1 MKLRRPATALLAA
14 LLIPFAA
21 PDPATAAPA
30 PAPPPLSAPT
40 ATTTADA
47 AAAAAAEEPDLSYA
61 NRTAPP
67 IGMPDWSHVGYRD
80 GQNLPRGE
88 SALTEDA
95 TCRVSPQRLADGY
108 GVRPDDGADD
118 TAGLQRAID
127 DIKAQCSPK
136 ADFNRL
142 SLIELPAGRI
152 DLSRQIYVDADF
164 LTLRGK
170 GSGAGGTRLVFRPD
184 LSTRY
189 DTVVNG
195 RWDQDSMVA
204 GTGSDVGTGGWMWPG
219 RGMFRVQTREVAA
232 RYQDDWAAATTVP
245 MRKDIFEGSVNQ
257 HWVSGL
263 KLAAQD
269 GDPGYS
275 ARKGSSA
282 VRLDAKVD
290 MNKFRTGGYV
300 WVGAANSRNFYAQQG
315 ISDPSM
321 IEALHMRQQMF
332 KVVRVDAGA
341 KTVTLDR
348 PLEWDL
354 PVNSESDGS
363 PPINGSGTPYASK
376 ITPLKA
382 VEGVGFEDFAF
393 TQEMDG
399 LPKIG
404 GQETYHLTPE
414 QAVHNYGNL
423 APEYAMH
430 GIVFKWAANSWA
442 RGLNAEMTGS
452 HPIVTENAR
461 NLQIEHNTFDGA
473 WNKGKGGN
481 GYLRGSR
488 VWNSLWAQN
497 VSRNLRHFT
506 FQWSAGGNVAF
517 RNDLDSDLN
526 LHGGWEHNNL
536 FEQNTLRIPY
546 EHRSGSCQANCG
558 GEGGEMDEGT
568 WYPIWWAA
576 GPKAGKWSGSSGPQN
591 VFYNNTMLKQST
603 PGGPFEPYG
612 PYGTRT
618 GTAFQFGSD
627 SEEPNSFQP
636 LGQGGQAIADWTGRE
651 TLDYTGQG
659 VVPLDVGKRH
669 SLFLRYTGGELDP
682 RTDAKRKV
690 ITWNMRGQR
699 VTDSNNNSDKWQVSV
714 RDMVNEHRPD
724 AILLQEAGA
733 PPFPLGI
740 NSPHVQIPQTTYHRQ
755 TVQGAYIDTPPVREY
770 PHTVAGVSGYLYW
783 LQTDTNPTGI
793 GQMNLAIWTQQR
805 AFDPADPTGAG
816 RIFVVPS
823 GSGTSSRPA
832 LGVRIGESIYFTV
845 HMDTGGGQ
853 NATTLLNTVRS
864 RVFTPQ
870 RRSTAVFGDFNTD
883 LTAFRRRMRAQWD
896 IQGVEGHTFPVNDT
910 RPPMN
915 YDFGAIAARYGEPN
929 LRFDSAE
936 RVDSVFTSDHFPVLF
951 TLILPPGDTPPTPTP
966 APTSTSKPKPKG
978 DRTARSARTTNAP
991 YPTSK
996 PGSGTGSGGRRL
1008 GSRPLNRDTRA
1019 MATLVLEPAA
1029 DHRGQFRILHRMTR
1043 TYLTQEFGLLNAP
1056 AVLLPEGDRGLTQV
1070 WSLVDMGDGTWIV
1083 LNAETVQVLAAVD
1096 GPDGEEVVLRDF
1108 DVTDASQRWF
1118 FQDPE
1123 TEALDVDE
1131 LLRQDDDPQDLVVA
1145 APTST
1150 APGLP
1155 LDLVVDGHGPREQ
1168 FTTVSAGRIGEDH
1181 CYYLVNNGRYVNT
1194 SAAGQYPLPDTLL
1207 TLDAFRPDHPSYLWC
1222 TDTPDRHATAGVRLT
1237 QRAADGGP
1245 LYLTSRGNA
1254 RGLAVTGSPATA
1266 DLWTWQEV
1274 PR

>member
-1 MKLRRPATALLAA
+1 MKLRRPAVALLAA
-14 LLIPFAA
+14 LLIPLAA
-21 PDPATAAPA
+21 PELAAAAPV
-30 PAPPPLSAPT
+30 PAPPALFDPT
-40 ATTTADA
+40 AASG
-47 AAAAAAEEPDLSYA
+47 AAAAEEPDLGYA
-61 NRTAPP
+61 NRTVPP
-67 IGMPDWSHVGYRD
+67 IGMPDWSRVGYRG
-80 GQNLPRGE
+80 GQDLPRGE
-88 SALTEDA
+88 SALTDDA
-95 TCRVSPQRLADGY
+95 ACRVSPQKLAATY

-152 DLSRQIYVDADF
+152 DLSRQIYADAGF

-170 GSGAGGTRLVFRPD
+170 GSGPGGTRLVFRPD

-195 RWDQDSMVA
+195 RWDQDSMLA
-204 GTGSDVGTGGWMWPG
+204 GTGSDIGTGGWIWPG
-219 RGMFRVQTREVAA
+219 RGMFRVQTREVAT

-269 GDPGYS
+269 GDPGY
-275 ARKGSSA
+275 AGRKGSSV
-282 VRLDAKVD
+282 VRLDPKVD

-315 ISDPSM
+315 ITDPGM

-332 KVVRVDAGA
+332 KVVRVDATA
-341 KTVTLDR
+341 KTVALDR
-348 PLEWDL
+348 SLEWDL

-393 TQEMDG
+393 TQDMDG
-399 LPKIG
+399 LPRIG
-404 GQETYHLTPE
+404 GQETYRLTPE

-442 RGLNAEMTGS
+442 RGLKAEMTGS

-461 NLQIEHNTFDGA
+461 NLQIERNSFDGA

-488 VWNSLWAQN
+488 VWDSLWAHN

-546 EHRSGSCQANCG
+546 EHRSGSCAANCG

-591 VFYNNTMLKQST
+591 VFYNNTMLKQT
-603 PGGPFEPYG
+603 APGGPFEPYG

-627 SEEPNSFQP
+627 SEDPDRFQP
-636 LGQGGQAIADWTGRE
+636 LGQGGQAIPDWTGRE
-651 TLDYTGQG
+651 TLDFTGAG

-682 RTDAKRKV
+682 RADGDRKV
-690 ITWNMRGQR
+690 ITWNMRGR
-699 VTDSNNNSDKWQVSV
+699 YITGSNNRSDKWRTSLE
-714 RDMVNEHRPD
+714 DMAATHEPD
-724 AILLQEAGA
+724 IVLLQEAGA

-740 NSPHVQIPQTTYHRQ
+740 NAERVEIPQT
-755 TVQGAYIDTPPVREY
+755 AYQRRNSAGEVIETPPVREY
-770 PHTVAGVSGYLYW
+770 RRTLNGVNGYLYW
-783 LQTDTNPTGI
+783 LQTDTETTGV
-793 GQMNLAIWTQQR
+793 GQMNLAIWTRER
-805 AFDPADPTGAG
+805 ALDPADPTGAG

-823 GSGTSSRPA
+823 GSGPSRPA
-832 LGVRIGESIYFTV
+832 LGVRIGGALYFTV
-845 HMDTGGGQ
+845 HMDTGGGA
-853 NATTLLNTVRS
+853 NAAGLLNAIRT
-864 RVFTPQ
+864 RVALPQ
-870 RRSTAVFGDFNTD
+870 ALPAAVFGDFNTD
-883 LTAFRRRMRAQWD
+883 LGAFRRQMIRLFD
-896 IQGVEGHTFPVNDT
+896 IRGVLDHTFPVRGNQ
-910 RPPMN
+910 PPAN
-915 YDFGAIAARYGEPN
+915 YDYGAIAARYDNGPQ
-929 LRFDSAE
+929 LHFTGAE
-936 RVDSVFTSDHFPVLF
+936 RVDSVTTSDHYPVAF
-951 TLILPPGDTPPTPTP
+951 TLSPVPGDPPPAPTP
-966 APTSTSKPKPKG
+966 APKKKKPKG
-978 DRTARSARTTNAP
+978 DRTARSAKSTYAP
-991 YPTSK
+991 YPSSK
-996 PGSGTGSGGRRL
+996 PGGGTGGGGRTL
-1008 GSRPLNRDTRA
+1008 GTRPIDRGNRD
-1019 MATLVLEPAA
+1019 METLVLEQAA
-1029 DHRGQFRILHRMTR
+1029 DHPDQFRILHRMTR
-1043 TYLTQEFGLLNAP
+1043 TYLSQEFGLLNTP
-1056 AVLLPEGDRGLTQV
+1056 AVLLPEGGEGLTQI
-1070 WSLVDMGDGTWIV
+1070 WSVIGMEDGTWVV
-1083 LNAETVQVLAAVD
+1083 LNAETAQVLAVAD
-1096 GPDGEEVVLRDF
+1096 GPEGEQVVLRDF
-1108 DVTDASQRWF
+1108 DSEDSSQRWF
-1118 FQDPE
+1118 FQNPE
-1123 TEALDVDE
+1123 QEALDADE
-1131 LLRQDDDPQDLVVA
+1131 LLREDDDPQDLAIEVPVGA
-1145 APTST
+1145 
-1150 APGLP
+1150 GLP
-1155 LDLVVDGHGPREQ
+1155 LDLAAGGNSTRRQ
-1168 FTTVSAGRIGEDH
+1168 FTTVPAGPTGDDY
-1181 CYYLVNNGRYVNT
+1181 CYYLIHEGRYVNT
-1194 SAAGQYPLPDTLL
+1194 SSSPFPESEAPL
-1207 TLDAFRPDHPSYLWC
+1207 TLGPFRPDHPSYLWC
-1222 TDTPDRHATAGVRLT
+1222 TDTPDRHATAGMRLT
-1237 QRAADGGP
+1237 QRTATGQR
-1245 LYLTSRGNA
+1245 LYLTSRANP
-1254 RGLAVTGSPATA
+1254 RGLSVTEHLAAA
-1266 DLWTWQEV
+1266 DLWTWKAV
-1274 PR
+1274 TR

>member
-1 MKLRRPATALLAA
+1 MKHLRPAAALLAA
-14 LLIPFAA
+14 LVIPLAA
-21 PDPATAAPA
+21 PELATAAPA
-30 PAPPPLSAPT
+30 PAPPAVSAP
-40 ATTTADA
+40 A
-47 AAAAAAEEPDLSYA
+47 AASEAASAAEEPDLSYA
-61 NRTAPP
+61 NRTSPP
-67 IGMPDWSHVGYRD
+67 IGMPDWSRVGYRG
-80 GQNLPRGE
+80 GQDLPRGE

-95 TCRVSPQRLADGY
+95 ACRISPQELAAAY
-108 GVRPDDGADD
+108 GVRADDGADD

-152 DLSRQIYVDADF
+152 DLSRQVYVDAGF

-184 LSTRY
+184 LGTRY
-189 DTVVNG
+189 DQVANG

-204 GTGSDVGTGGWMWPG
+204 GTGGDVGTGGWIWPG

-232 RYQDDWAAATTVP
+232 RYQDDWEAATTVP

-263 KLAAQD
+263 KLAARD

-275 ARKGSSA
+275 ARKGSSV
-282 VRLDAKVD
+282 VRLDAKAD
-290 MNKFRTGGYV
+290 MKKFRTGGYA

-315 ISDPSM
+315 ITDPSM

-332 KVVRVDAGA
+332 KVVRVDATA
-341 KTVTLDR
+341 RTVTLDR
-348 PLEWDL
+348 ALEWDL

-376 ITPLKA
+376 ITPLRT

-393 TQEMDG
+393 TQDMNG

-404 GQETYHLTPE
+404 GQETYRLTPE

-442 RGLNAEMTGS
+442 RGLKAEMTGS

-461 NLQIEHNTFDGA
+461 NLQIERNSFDGA

-488 VWNSLWAQN
+488 VWDSLWAHN

-591 VFYNNTMLKQST
+591 VFYNNTMLKQT
-603 PGGPFEPYG
+603 VPGGPFEPYG

-627 SEEPNSFQP
+627 SQDPDRFQP
-636 LGQGGQAIADWTGRE
+636 LGQSGQAIADWTGRE
-651 TLDYTGQG
+651 TLDYTGAG

-669 SLFLRYTGGELDP
+669 SLFLRYTGDELDP
-682 RTDAKRKV
+682 RADGDRKV
-690 ITWNMRGQR
+690 ITWNMRGR
-699 VTDSNNNSDKWQVSV
+699 YITGSNNNSDKWRTSLE
-714 RDMVNEHRPD
+714 DMAATHRPD
-724 AILLQEAGA
+724 VILLQEAGA

-740 NSPHVQIPQTTYHRQ
+740 NAERIDIEQT
-755 TVQGAYIDTPPVREY
+755 AYQRRNAAGEVIDTPPVREY
-770 PHTVAGVSGYLYW
+770 RRTLNGVNGYLYW
-783 LQTDTNPTGI
+783 LQTDTNTTGV
-793 GQMNLAIWTQQR
+793 GQMNLAVWTRER
-805 AFDPADPTGAG
+805 AIDPDDPTGAG

-823 GSGTSSRPA
+823 LGTGLSRPA
-832 LGVRIGESIYFTV
+832 LGVRVGGTIYFTV
-845 HMDTGGGQ
+845 HMDTGGGA
-853 NATTLLNTVRS
+853 NATGLLNTIRS
-864 RVFTPQ
+864 RVASPQ
-870 RRSTAVFGDFNTD
+870 GLPTAVFGDFNTD
-883 LTAFRRRMRAQWD
+883 LGTFRRTMSRLWD
-896 IQGVEGHTFPVNDT
+896 VQGARDHTYPVNGDQ
-910 RPPMN
+910 PPGN
-915 YDFGAIAARYGEPN
+915 YDFGAIPARFGPEPQVY
-929 LRFDSAE
+929 LTSAD
-936 RVDSVFTSDHFPVLF
+936 RVESVRTSDHYPVAF
-951 TLILPPGDTPPTPTP
+951 TLSPTPGDPLPTPTP
-966 APTSTSKPKPKG
+966 APKKRKPKG
-978 DRTARSARTTNAP
+978 DRTARSAKSTYAP
-991 YPTSK
+991 YPSSK
-996 PGSGTGSGGRRL
+996 PGGGTGGSGRTL
-1008 GSRPLNRDTRA
+1008 GTRPLNRGNRD
-1019 MATLVLEPAA
+1019 METLVFEPAA
-1029 DHRGQFRILHRMTR
+1029 DHPDQFRILHRMTR
-1043 TYLTQEFGLLNAP
+1043 TYLSQEFGLLSTP
-1056 AVLLPEGDRGLTQV
+1056 AVLLPEGDQGLTQI
-1070 WSLVDMGDGTWIV
+1070 WSVIDMGDGTWVV
-1083 LNAETVQVLAAVD
+1083 LNAETAQVLAAVD
-1096 GPDGEEVVLRDF
+1096 GPEGEEVMLRDF
-1108 DVTDASQRWF
+1108 DSEDASQRWF
-1118 FQDPE
+1118 FQEPE
-1123 TEALDVDE
+1123 VEALDVDE
-1131 LLRQDDDPQDLVVA
+1131 LLRQDDDPQDLVVGV
-1145 APTST
+1145 PTGT
-1150 APGLP
+1150 GTGLP
-1155 LDLVVDGHGPREQ
+1155 LDLVVDGNGAREQ
-1168 FTTVSAGRIGEDH
+1168 FTTVSADRIGEDY

-1194 SAAGQYPLPDTLL
+1194 SASDPYPRHEALL
-1207 TLDAFRPDHPSYLWC
+1207 TLDPFRPDHPSYLWC

-1237 QRAADGGP
+1237 QRTATGQR

-1254 RGLAVTGSPATA
+1254 RGLAVTESLTAA
-1266 DLWTWQEV
+1266 DLWTWKEIPQ
-1274 PR
+1274 

>member
-1 MKLRRPATALLAA
+1 MKHLRPAAALLAA
-14 LLIPFAA
+14 LVIPFAA
-21 PDPATAAPA
+21 PELATAAPV
-30 PAPPPLSAPT
+30 PAPPALTAP
-40 ATTTADA
+40 
-47 AAAAAAEEPDLSYA
+47 AAAEASAASAEDPDLSYA
-61 NRTAPP
+61 NRAAPP
-67 IGMPDWSHVGYRD
+67 IGMPDWSRVGYRG
-80 GQNLPRGE
+80 GQDLPRGE

-95 TCRVSPQRLADGY
+95 ACRISPQKLATTY
-108 GVRPDDGADD
+108 GVRADDGADD

-127 DIKAQCSPK
+127 DIRNQCSPR

-142 SLIELPAGRI
+142 SLIDLPAGRV
-152 DLSRQIYVDADF
+152 DLSRQVYVDADF

-170 GSGAGGTRLVFRPD
+170 GSGPGGTRLVFRPD

-195 RWDQDSMVA
+195 RWDQDNMVA

-232 RYQDDWAAATTVP
+232 RYQDDWEAASTVP

-275 ARKGSSA
+275 ARQGSSV

-290 MNKFRTGGYV
+290 MKKFRTGGYV
-300 WVGAANSRNFYAQQG
+300 WVGAANSKNFYAQQG
-315 ISDPSM
+315 ITDPSM

-332 KVVRVDAGA
+332 QVLRVDATA

-363 PPINGSGTPYASK
+363 PPINGNGTPYASK

-393 TQEMDG
+393 TQDMNG

-404 GQETYHLTPE
+404 GQETYRLTPE
-414 QAVHNYGNL
+414 EAVHNYGNL

-442 RGLNAEMTGS
+442 RGLKAEMTGS
-452 HPIVTENAR
+452 HPIVTENAL
-461 NLQIEHNTFDGA
+461 NLQIERNTFDGA

-488 VWNSLWAQN
+488 VWNSLWAHN

-506 FQWSAGGNVAF
+506 FQWSASGNVAF

-546 EHRSGSCQANCG
+546 EHRSGSCSANCG
-558 GEGGEMDEGT
+558 GEGGEMDDGT

-612 PYGTRT
+612 PYGNRA

-627 SEEPNSFQP
+627 SQEPDRFRP

-651 TLDYTGQG
+651 TLDYSGQG

-682 RTDAKRKV
+682 RASDERRV
-690 ITWNMRGQR
+690 VTWNMRGR
-699 VTDSNNNSDKWQVSV
+699 YITDSNNGSDKWRTSLEEIAANQ
-714 RDMVNEHRPD
+714 RPD
-724 AILLQEAGA
+724 VILLQEVGG

-740 NSPHVQIPQTTYHRQ
+740 NAERVETTQTTYQRRNSAGE
-755 TVQGAYIDTPPVREY
+755 VIEAPPIREY
-770 PHTVAGVSGYLYW
+770 RRTLNGVEGYLYW
-783 LQTDTNPTGI
+783 LQTDTMTNGRV
-793 GQMNLAIWTQQR
+793 GQTNLAIWSRER
-805 AFDPADPTGAG
+805 ARAVQEGDRPGTETF
-816 RIFVVPS
+816 FVVPS
-823 GSGTSSRPA
+823 PGSDTSRPA
-832 LGVRIGESIYFTV
+832 FGVRIGDTIYFTV
-845 HMDTGGGQ
+845 HMDTSGGA
-853 NATTLLNTVRS
+853 NATRLLNAIRTRT
-864 RVFTPQ
+864 RTQ
-870 RRSTAVFGDFNTD
+870 LAATAVFGDFNTN
-883 LTAFRRRMRAQWD
+883 LRGLSLQMQNLYQISGSTQ
-896 IQGVEGHTFPVNDT
+896 HTYPVNGT
-910 RPPMN
+910 QPPAH
-915 YDFGAIAARYGEPN
+915 YDYGALDHISTPRLYFHEAT
-929 LRFDSAE
+929 
-936 RVDSVFTSDHFPVLF
+936 RVDAVRTSDHYPVLF
-951 TLILPPGDTPPTPTP
+951 RISPDP
-966 APTSTSKPKPKG
+966 APPLPLPEAEPKKAKPTG
-978 DRTARSARTTNAP
+978 ARTARSAKSSYSP
-991 YPTSK
+991 YPSTK
-996 PGSGTGSGGRRL
+996 PGSGPGSGGRRL
-1008 GSRPLNRDTRA
+1008 GTRPVDRGNRD
-1019 MATLVLEPAA
+1019 METLVLEPAA
-1029 DHRGQFRILHRMTR
+1029 DHPDQFRILHRMTR
-1043 TYLTQEFGLLNAP
+1043 TYLSQEFGLLNTP
-1056 AVLLPEGDRGLTQV
+1056 AVLLPNGGEGLTQI
-1070 WSLVDMGDGTWIV
+1070 WSVIDMGDGTWVV
-1083 LNAETVQVLAAVD
+1083 LNAETSQVLAVAD
-1096 GPDGEEVVLRDF
+1096 GPDGEEVMLRDF
-1108 DVTDASQRWF
+1108 DEEDAAQRWF

-1131 LLRQDDDPQDLVVA
+1131 LLRQDDDPQDLVVGV
-1145 APTST
+1145 PTG
-1150 APGLP
+1150 AGLP
-1155 LDLVVDGHGPREQ
+1155 LDLVVDGHGAREQ

-1181 CYYLVNNGRYVNT
+1181 CYYLINNGRYVTT
-1194 SAAGQYPLPDTLL
+1194 SASDPYPLDNALL
-1207 TLDAFRPDHPSYLWC
+1207 TMETFRPDHPGYLWC
-1222 TDTPDRHATAGVRLT
+1222 TETPDRHATTGVPLIQRNSTGQRLF
-1237 QRAADGGP
+1237 
-1245 LYLTSRGNA
+1245 LTSRGNA
-1254 RGLAVTGSPATA
+1254 RGLAVTESPAAA
-1266 DLWTWQEV
+1266 DLWTWKEV
-1274 PR
+1274 PQ